1 MQELRVVVLFG
12 LSVCPIG
19 IGAQSP
25 SAPAMPTVTFYAN
38 GTFVGG
44 LVPGSRSVP
53 FQGCIFD
60 GQQEV
65 GCATWG
71 EFMSVQMTPGVH
83 VFSASLSS
91 KHPAG
96 NSQLTMTL
104 EPAKNYFVRAVE
116 EDHPFRHVV
125 GSSQGRLD
133 VVNCEVAHDETRKF
147 AWIRDG
153 KWKPVPN
160 KNMGP
165 LFKQAALADMPVCPS
180 TP

>member
-1 MQELRVVVLFG
+1 M
-12 LSVCPIG
+12 
-19 IGAQSP
+19 A
-25 SAPAMPTVTFYAN
+25 TVTFYAH
-38 GTFVGG
+38 GTFAGG
-44 LVPGSRSVP
+44 LVPGSRSMP

-91 KHPAG
+91 RHPAG

-104 EPAKNYFVRAVE
+104 ESGKNYFVRAVE
-116 EDHPFRHVV
+116 EDHPLRYVV
-125 GSSQGRLD
+125 GD
-133 VVNCEVAHDETRKF
+133 VVGRIDVVSCEVAHDETRKF
-147 AWIRDG
+147 AFIRDR
-153 KWKPVPN
+153 KWKLVPE

-165 LFKQAALADMPVCPS
+165 LFRQARLPEMPACAS